1 MMLIALAVGFNL
13 CFVAFCF
20 WMVKKQEMTKEQM
33 GESFKYLC
41 LDVVV
46 ENKKAFMNL
55 ANTQLDKYNEGA
67 RNEITGRHKE
77 IEAVLDPIKAVMN
90 QLKEEH
96 REMEKRREGSYSA
109 LQKQI
114 DMMLVSDREMRQETS
129 QLVRALRSPNMRGSW
144 GQLHLRRVV
153 ELAGLVN
160 QCDFAEQFTATSSDT
175 GKVIRPD
182 LVVRLP
188 GQRQIVVDSK
198 TPLDAYLEAQETQ
211 DEHRQKLKLEEHAS
225 SLRKHIKDL
234 SSKEYW
240 KGIDYSPEYV
250 ILFLPA
256 EAFFSAALQTDPTLI
271 ELGASHNVIVAT
283 PTTLIAILR
292 AVAFGWKQE
301 GLSKSAAEIA
311 KLGGDLYDRLG
322 LLTEYWNKVGK
333 QLGSAVDSYNQSV
346 SSLESRVL
354 VSAKKLKEYTGAL
367 KEIPEPEQID
377 KLTKSL
383 AKLIEKE

>member
-1 MMLIALAVGFNL
+1 MMYAVIIGLNI
-13 CFVAFCF
+13 CFVALCF
-20 WMVKKQEMTKEQM
+20 WMMKKQELTKEQM
-33 GESFKYLC
+33 AESFKALSF
-41 LDVVV
+41 DVL
-46 ENKKAFMNL
+46 EQNTKSFMNL
-55 ANTQLDKYNEGA
+55 ANTQLEKYNEGA
-67 RNEITGRHKE
+67 RTELAGRHKD
-77 IEAVLDPIKAVMN
+77 IETVLDPIKAVMN

-160 QCDFAEQFTATSSDT
+160 QCDFAEQFTATSNDT

-198 TPLDAYLEAQETQ
+198 TPLDAYLEAQESQ
-211 DEHRQKLKLEEHAS
+211 DEHRQKAKLIEHAA

-234 SSKEYW
+234 SGKEYW
-240 KGIDYSPEYV
+240 KGIDLSPEYV

-271 ELGASHNVIVAT
+271 ELGASLNVIVAT

-322 LLTEYWNKVGK
+322 LLCEYWNKVGK
-333 QLGSAVDSYNQSV
+333 QLGSAVESYNQSV
-346 SSLESRVL
+346 ASLESRVL
-354 VSAKKLKEYTGAL
+354 VSAKKLKDYTGAL
-367 KEIPEPEQID
+367 KELPLPEQID
-377 KLTKSL
+377 KLTKALSS
-383 AKLIEKE
+383 KE

>member
-1 MMLIALAVGFNL
+1 MMYAVIIGLNI
-13 CFVAFCF
+13 CFVALCF
-20 WMVKKQEMTKEQM
+20 WMIKKQELTKEQM
-33 GESFKYLC
+33 AESFKALSF
-41 LDVVV
+41 DVL
-46 ENKKAFMNL
+46 EQNTKSFMNL
-55 ANTQLDKYNEGA
+55 ANTQLEKYNEGA
-67 RNEITGRHKE
+67 RTELAGRHKD
-77 IEAVLDPIKAVMN
+77 IETVLDPIKAVMN

-160 QCDFAEQFTATSSDT
+160 QCDFAEQFTATSADT

-198 TPLDAYLEAQETQ
+198 TPLDAYLEAQESQ
-211 DEHRQKLKLEEHAS
+211 DEHRQKSKLEEHAAC
-225 SLRKHIKDL
+225 LRKHIKDL
-234 SSKEYW
+234 SGKEYW
-240 KGIDYSPEYV
+240 KGIDLSPEYV

-271 ELGASHNVIVAT
+271 ELGASLNVIVAT

-322 LLTEYWNKVGK
+322 LLCEYWNKVGK
-333 QLGSAVDSYNQSV
+333 QLGSAVESYNQSV
-346 SSLESRVL
+346 ASLESRVL
-354 VSAKKLKEYTGAL
+354 VSAKKLKDYTGAL
-367 KEIPEPEQID
+367 KELPQPEQID
-377 KLTKSL
+377 KLTKALS
-383 AKLIEKE
+383 KD

>member
-1 MMLIALAVGFNL
+1 MIIAIVVGLNL
-13 CFVAFCF
+13 CFLALCL
-20 WMVKKQEMTKEQM
+20 WLVKTKMTD
-33 GESFKYLC
+33 SFKALSF
-41 LDVVV
+41 DVL
-46 ENKKAFMNL
+46 EQNTKSFLNL
-55 ANTQLDKYNEGA
+55 ANTQLEKYHEGA
-67 RNEITGRHKE
+67 KTEQAGRNKE
-77 IEAVLDPIKAVMN
+77 IESVLEPVKTIMK

-114 DMMLVSDREMRQETS
+114 DMMLVSDREMRQETG

-144 GQLHLRRVV
+144 GQMHLRRVV

-175 GKVIRPD
+175 GRVIRPD

-198 TPLDAYLEAQETQ
+198 TPLDSYLEAQETQ
-211 DEHRQKLKLEEHAS
+211 DPGRQKIKLDEHAA

-234 SSKEYW
+234 SAKEYW
-240 KGIDYSPEYV
+240 KGIDLSPEYV

-292 AVAFGWKQE
+292 AVAYGWKQE

-311 KLGGDLYDRLG
+311 KLGGELYDRLG
-322 LLTEYWNKVGK
+322 ILCEYWNKVGK
-333 QLGSAVDSYNQSV
+333 QLGSAVESYNQSV
-346 SSLESRVL
+346 ASLESRVF
-354 VSAKKLKEYTGAL
+354 VSAKRLKDYTGAL
-367 KEIPEPEQID
+367 KELPEPEQIE
-377 KLTKSL
+377 KLTKVL
-383 AKLIEKE
+383 EKQ

>member
-1 MMLIALAVGFNL
+1 MMYAVIIGLNI
-13 CFVAFCF
+13 CFVALCF
-20 WMVKKQEMTKEQM
+20 WMIKKQELTKEQM
-33 GESFKYLC
+33 AESFKALSF
-41 LDVVV
+41 DVL
-46 ENKKAFMNL
+46 EQNTKSFMNL
-55 ANTQLDKYNEGA
+55 ANTQLEKYNEGA
-67 RNEITGRHKE
+67 RTELAGRHKD
-77 IEAVLDPIKAVMN
+77 IETVLDPIKAVMN

-160 QCDFAEQFTATSSDT
+160 QCDFAEQFTATSADT

-198 TPLDAYLEAQETQ
+198 TPLDAYLEAQESQ
-211 DEHRQKLKLEEHAS
+211 DEHRQKAKLEEHAA

-234 SSKEYW
+234 SGKEYW
-240 KGIDYSPEYV
+240 KGIDLSPEYV

-271 ELGASHNVIVAT
+271 ELGASLNVIVAT

-322 LLTEYWNKVGK
+322 LLCEYWNKVGK
-333 QLGSAVDSYNQSV
+333 QLGSAVESYNQSV
-346 SSLESRVL
+346 ASLESRVL
-354 VSAKKLKEYTGAL
+354 VSAKKLKDYTGAL
-367 KEIPEPEQID
+367 KELPQPEQID
-377 KLTKSL
+377 KLTKTLS
-383 AKLIEKE
+383 KD